1 MGEQGKVK
9 KNLYFWHFLAL
20 FWYFFQFYKFFSDF
34 IFTQAKNL
42 ICKEIKKI
50 N

>member
-9 KNLYFWHFLAL
+9 KNLFLAFFTTFL
-20 FWYFFQFYKFFSDF
+20 IFFQFYTFFSDF

-42 ICKEIKKI
+42 IFKEIKKF